1 MIVSLTACVL
11 RSALARGFRYFNKVE
26 SKMTQM
32 RILIIEDNQD
42 IAGNICEYL
51 DSQGHITDYAADGVV
66 GLHLSV
72 TGNFDAVVLDVMLP
86 GIDGLEVC
94 KRIRKSSISQPAILM
109 LTALDALQDKLSG
122 FDVGADDYL
131 VKPFALEELYVRL
144 KSLVSRG
151 KGRYTPQLKVGKLVM
166 DTGAMTVERDN
177 VPIKL
182 NRITFKILRTLM
194 ENYPSVTSRQGLEF
208 SVWGDEPPGS
218 DALRSH
224 IYTLRNKVDKDF
236 SFPMIHTLHGV
247 GFKLAVSDEL

>member
-1 MIVSLTACVL
+1 
-11 RSALARGFRYFNKVE
+11 
-26 SKMTQM
+26 MTQM
-32 RILIIEDNQD
+32 RILVIEDNHD
-42 IAGNICEYL
+42 IAENICEYL
-51 DSQGHITDYAADGVV
+51 DSQGHITDYAADGLV
-66 GLHLSV
+66 GLHLAV
-72 TGNFDAVVLDVMLP
+72 TGDFDAVVLDVMLP

-94 KRIRKSSISQPAILM
+94 KKIRASSTHQPSILM

-144 KSLVSRG
+144 KSLVARS
-151 KGRYTPQLKVGKLVM
+151 KGRCHPPLKVGPLVM

-182 NRITFKILRTLM
+182 NRITFQILKTLM
-194 ENYPSVTSRQGLEF
+194 ETYPNVTSRQELEF

-236 SFPMIHTLHGV
+236 SFSMIHTLHGV
-247 GFKLAVSDEL
+247 GFKLVDSDEL